1 MIKLN
6 NVASFWLNFTYYK
19 IVTHDYLFS
28 HPTPR
33 ITLFVRSFVTF
44 FTPSNANAHQSY
56 MWVCALDFLKKDNNN
71 LNANNNKEEEEVNND
86 NDEEEEEVDDEEEE
100 E

>member
-44 FTPSNANAHQSY
+44 FTPLFD
-56 MWVCALDFLKKDNNN
+56 V
-71 LNANNNKEEEEVNND
+71 
-86 NDEEEEEVDDEEEE
+86 
-100 E
+100 

>member
-33 ITLFVRSFVTF
+33 ITLFVRSLVRNKI
-44 FTPSNANAHQSY
+44 SAASY
-56 MWVCALDFLKKDNNN
+56 THAP
-71 LNANNNKEEEEVNND
+71 
-86 NDEEEEEVDDEEEE
+86 
-100 E
+100 